1 MIRCRT
7 HFLLGLITCFFLAGD
22 IAYGAPK
29 IVDYQRHVPRKY
41 KTQKRQSTRHI
52 IIHSTEAGLSS
63 SLRSLSRRGHTN
75 YLVAREGTIYRIVHK
90 NYRANHAGLSMWD
103 GLTNISDH
111 SIGIELVGYHS
122 DPFTN
127 DQYISLKWLIET
139 FQDQYKIPDWN
150 VLEHYR
156 VAYGRPNRWVKKAH
170 RGRKKDP
177 GIFNFDRKKAGLNS
191 RDERNSI
198 FYDPDVAAGH
208 LIPDP
213 DINVARLKNKN
224 RREYQEQVAALST
237 DVVTRRNTAWN
248 IARGEYANPATRYRY
263 PNGKVLRGDQI
274 TDWSKIPVGTK
285 VYLNRNSSAASVESS
300 AIKKITEGLTAYDLV
315 GTAYRHSDTY
325 YIFPKGTVKTGKQVK
340 GWSRIPPGTH
350 VLEKYNKPVA
360 ITLKSRNQASTVE
373 ASREPDTVFLLPKAR
388 PVAASQI
395 EDIAKVP
402 TGTLMFVKKQMNR

>member
-1 MIRCRT
+1 MIRRRT
-7 HFLLGLITCFFLAGD
+7 HFLLGFIACLFLAGEV
-22 IAYGAPK
+22 AYGAPK
-29 IVDYQRHVPRKY
+29 IVDYQRHVPSKY
-41 KTQKRQSTRHI
+41 KTQKRRSTRHI

-75 YLVAREGTIYRIVHK
+75 YLVDRDGTIYRIVHK

-103 GLTNISDH
+103 GLTNISNH
-111 SIGIELVGYHS
+111 SIGIELVGYH
-122 DPFTN
+122 DDKFTN
-127 DQYISLKWLIET
+127 DQYSSLKWLIET
-139 FQDQYKIPDWN
+139 FQDQYKIPDRD

-156 VAYGRPNRWVKKAH
+156 VAYGRPNRWVRKAH

-177 GIFNFDRKKAGLNS
+177 GIFNFVREKAGLTS
-191 RDERNSI
+191 RDKRNSK

-213 DINVARLKNKN
+213 DLPVALLKQEN

-237 DVVTRRNTAWN
+237 DVITRRNTAWD
-248 IARGEYANPATRYRY
+248 IARGEYDSPATLYRY

-274 TDWSKIPVGTK
+274 TNWSKMPVGTK
-285 VYLNRNSSAASVESS
+285 VYLNREESETSPESS
-300 AIKKITEGLTAYDLV
+300 VIKKITEGLTAYDLV
-315 GTAYRHSDTY
+315 GTAYKSSDTY

-350 VLEKYNKPVA
+350 ILEKYNRPVA
-360 ITLKSRNQASTVE
+360 ITLKSRNQASTLE
-373 ASREPDTVFLLPKAR
+373 LSQEPDTVFLLPKAR

-395 EDIAKVP
+395 EDITKVP
-402 TGTLMFVKKQMNR
+402 AGTLMFVKSK